1 MTKWP
6 VLPYRVKGPC
16 TTKWRR
22 TALPSANQIELAR
35 KSSICANVGP
45 SPVYKRLLHP
55 NKSFHINHNPR
66 VWSLPF
72 PLKDASCF
80 PWPVATSQRL
90 LSNGQSLSVDQC
102 DLATSEKLNNT
113 LQYTEKDNK
122 CLGEF
127 SVHNMDITIHAYTV
141 DILSSIIFKYL
152 GRIAVVY
159 QNHEPNFEVDVN
171 LLQTNSQNTMSSFSN
186 PHIRWENTVLVE
198 PLRVAGWWHH
208 PPPQKKMQSISSAYT
223 EAISTYSEIYKKLHK
238 ILTTSAGWFIRWLVL
253 HPLVGCCG
261 PWLGI
266 HTATGPPTVEPLFNA
281 CSSSVAFFSKESQDA
296 GNFGCKTD
304 RIRSNFGCIYIYI
317 FI

>member
-208 PPPQKKMQSISSAYT
+208 PPPQKKCSQSHQHIRKQLAHIQRFTKNYTKSSQHPLVG
-223 EAISTYSEIYKKLHK
+223 S
-238 ILTTSAGWFIRWLVL
+238 SAGWFCIRWLVAAVL
-253 HPLVGCCG
+253 DLAST
-261 PWLGI
+261 L
-266 HTATGPPTVEPLFNA
+266 PPVHQLSNR
-281 CSSSVAFFSKESQDA
+281 CSTPALRV
-296 GNFGCKTD
+296 
-304 RIRSNFGCIYIYI
+304 
-317 FI
+317 